1 MTLQS
6 ICCWKVDQLEPL
18 FWGVIKPKHT
28 HLKRLTQVSLKRN
41 SANLNLNLN
50 TLWSKIHNDLTLEMT
65 GEIAN
70 NYVNLCYLARTRY
83 APELLWDREVNTQ
96 SEVVLNIWD
105 MIPATCA
112 KLCCWLWVGV
122 LSFQPAASQCRCM
135 NIQTLALQ
143 WNEFFREQN
152 KHVKH
157 ALNSYVPHGAVCS
170 FWDRMN
176 KVRKRRFPKKRISAP
191 SLPKKIQWK

>member
-1 MTLQS
+1 M
-6 ICCWKVDQLEPL
+6 I
-18 FWGVIKPKHT
+18 
-28 HLKRLTQVSLKRN
+28 
-41 SANLNLNLN
+41 
-50 TLWSKIHNDLTLEMT
+50 KIHNDLTLAMT

-70 NYVNLCYLARTRY
+70 NYVNLCYFARTLY
-83 APELLWDREVNTQ
+83 APELLWDREVNPQ

-143 WNEFFREQN
+143 CNEFFREQN

-157 ALNSYVPHGAVCS
+157 ALDSYVPHGAVCS

-176 KVRKRRFPKKRISAP
+176 KVNNTFSPQKTDFG
-191 SLPKKIQWK
+191 SLASKKIQWK